1 MMKPR
6 FCIWIVSPPNY
17 PHSRCFEEVALG
29 LRAGFAALGFDA
41 PIVTQPIAAD
51 HIITLGANLLPR
63 MPAPLPDNLILYNLE
78 QITPGSPWLKPEYLA
93 LLARF
98 PVWDYSPLN
107 IRNLAA
113 LGVHSAQLCGIGYAP
128 ELTRITP
135 SPEEDIDVLFIGS
148 MNERRRHVLDSIAA
162 KGFKV
167 IGLFNQYGAERDAHI
182 ARAKIVLNLHYYEA
196 QVFEIVRVSYL
207 LANRTCVV
215 SETGNDAELEAPLSS
230 GVAFAPYAQLVDIC
244 VGLLQDDARRNAY
257 KQEGFTCFSRM
268 PQRDKLKQVL
278 DSMEG

>member
-1 MMKPR
+1 MTKR

-29 LRAGFAALGFDA
+29 LQAAFAALGFDA
-41 PIVTQPIAAD
+41 PIVTEPVAAD
-51 HIITLGANLLPR
+51 HILTLGANLLPR
-63 MPAPLPDNLILYNLE
+63 IQTPLPENLILYNLE

-93 LLARF
+93 LLACY

-113 LGVHSAQLCGIGYAP
+113 LGVHNARLCGIGYAP

-135 SPEEDIDVLFIGS
+135 AQEEDIDVLFIGS
-148 MNERRRHVLDSIAA
+148 MNERRRQVLESLAA

-167 IGLFNQYGAERDAHI
+167 IGLFNQYGTERDAQI

-215 SETGNDAELEAPLSS
+215 SETGNDTELEAPFAK
-230 GVAFAPYAQLVDIC
+230 GVAFSPYEQLADRC
-244 VGLLQDDARRNAY
+244 VQLLQNDSERDAY
-257 KQEGFTCFSRM
+257 KREGFTCFSQM
-268 PQRDKLKQVL
+268 PQKDRLKQVL
-278 DSMEG
+278 DSIAG